1 MLVRDRLL
9 DRLRRRWFVPVTVL
23 TAPAGYGKTVL
34 LTQAMTANSQAAVGI
49 DLWMACGPDVA
60 TLSALGEGLR
70 QAVGARPRS
79 AGQGVPEI
87 AGDIVEALWQRSPHQ
102 VTLLVD
108 DVHEIPAGSEA
119 ADLLAA
125 VVAALPANGHV
136 VLAGRTP
143 PPIPLAK
150 LEVEGRVEHLDEGDL
165 AFTDDE
171 VSAFAALREI
181 DSVQLAQCGGWPAL
195 AELSASTRSG
205 IAADYIGQEVL
216 HPFSREQRRE
226 IALLAHL
233 GPFDQDMARAVLGPD
248 VDVRDTLAGL
258 PLVTTVAE
266 GRWSLHSLWRQM
278 LAAHV
283 TDADVA
289 EGRRKAGAAQLRKD
303 RAGAAVRLLIDAGAW
318 DDVADAIVVALG
330 AAHPPVPR
338 DVLEEWF
345 GLLPPAS
352 RTHPSGR
359 LLAAVAAIEGDLGGA
374 WLEFDDIAA
383 SFRALGDVT
392 GELACLLQLG
402 QLAWWYDRPERLAG
416 VAARVFEWES
426 LGYEEAIPFACLGR
440 AMIYDLADQS
450 WQTLS
455 ELDKIPPGSLGES
468 WQGIVSWARA
478 IAYLQLGYPAES
490 LQAAERALTF
500 AGSLHTP
507 LAEGTRLQAMWF
519 LGRFDEVLETQ
530 HALLQRVNASGFR
543 NDTALVAAQCTAMY
557 AHRGRPDAA
566 AGYLE
571 QARAAAAMVPDA
583 ALVDTNLAIA
593 EAAVLIAQGDEKEAG
608 QILAAY
614 CDRHPVGVGLPV
626 AAQRRHLAMFY
637 VLVPSSREA
646 WDASDLG
653 PAWQAARSLSRAL
666 VAVRERRRLPA
677 DTPDLADADA
687 VRSHL
692 PPHWTAELGVA
703 AIAAGRDDGW
713 RLLDQTW
720 GDTQAAVAE
729 LADSPDGR
737 LRKAAREVIGRLP
750 VPPESEFEL
759 RLLGPV
765 ELRQDG
771 VPVRASDWRR
781 ERVRSL
787 LAYLALH
794 GTAGRSQV
802 ADDLWPALDMD
813 AQSRNLRVTLTY
825 LLRVLEPSRGRRDA
839 SFFIRQD
846 GGNLSLHAGD
856 RLTIDVLE
864 FDALCAQAVEA
875 DRRGEPAVALDHA
888 VRAVELWHGEPT
900 ELLSDEWAVVAFE
913 DRRRRFAAVATRA
926 GELLLAQGNTDHA
939 LSLAEQVLA
948 LDPWIEAAHRLVV
961 ATHQAAG
968 NNLAARRALQRYRA
982 AIREVGLSPDEAT
995 LMVERLVDSLPAVA
1009 SESLTP

>member
-1 MLVRDRLL
+1 MLVRSRLL
-9 DRLRRRWFVPVTVL
+9 DRLRKRWFTPVTVL
-23 TAPAGYGKTVL
+23 VAPAGYGKTVL
-34 LTQAMTANSQAAVGI
+34 LTQAMSANSEAAVGI
-49 DLWMACGPDVA
+49 DLWLACAPDMA
-60 TLSALGEGLR
+60 TLSAFGEGLR
-70 QAVGARPRS
+70 QAVGARTRS
-79 AGQGVPEI
+79 SGRAV
-87 AGDIVEALWQRSPHQ
+87 ADVAADVVEALWQRSPQQ

-108 DVHEIPAGSEA
+108 DVHEIPEGSEA
-119 ADLLAA
+119 AELLAA

-136 VLAGRTP
+136 VLAGRVSP
-143 PPIPLAK
+143 PVPLAK
-150 LEVEGRVEHLDEGDL
+150 LEVEGRLEHLDEGDL
-165 AFTDDE
+165 AFTGDE
-171 VSAFAALREI
+171 LAAFAALREV
-181 DSVQLAQCGGWPAL
+181 DTVQVRQSGGWPAL

-216 HPFSREQRRE
+216 HLFSREQRRQ

-233 GPFDQDMARAVLGPD
+233 GSFDQDLARAVLGPE
-248 VDVRDTLAGL
+248 VDVREVLAGL
-258 PLVTTVAE
+258 PLVTVVAE
-266 GRWSLHSLWRQM
+266 GRWSLHSLWRSM
-278 LAAHV
+278 LTAHV
-283 TDADVA
+283 TDAEVA
-289 EGRRKAGAAQLRKD
+289 EARRKAGASLLRDD
-303 RAGAAVRLLIDAGAW
+303 RAGAAVRLLIDAEAW
-318 DDVADAIVVALG
+318 DDVAHAIVVALG
-330 AAHPPVPR
+330 ALHPPVPR

-345 GLLPPAS
+345 GLLPPEARS
-352 RTHPSGR
+352 HPSGR

-402 QLAWWYDRPERLAG
+402 QLAWWYDRPERLAS

-426 LGYEEAIPFACLGR
+426 LGHEEAIPFACLGR

-455 ELDKIPPGSLGES
+455 ELDRIPPGSLGES

-490 LQAAERALTF
+490 LQAAERALSF
-500 AGSLHTP
+500 AGALHAP
-507 LAEGTRLQAMWF
+507 LAEGTRLQAMWY
-519 LGRFDEVLETQ
+519 LGQFDEVLATL
-530 HALLQRVNASGFR
+530 HDLLELLDGSGFR
-543 NDTALVAAQCTAMY
+543 NDTALVAAQATAMY
-557 AHRGRPDAA
+557 AHRGRPDEA

-571 QARAAAAMVPDA
+571 QARAASAMVPDA

-593 EAAVLIAQGDEKEAG
+593 EAAALVSVGDEAAAG
-608 QILAAY
+608 KLLGAY
-614 CDRHPVGVGLPV
+614 VDRHPVGEGLPV
-626 AAQRRHLAMFY
+626 AAQRRHLALFY
-637 VLVPSSREA
+637 VLVPGSRET
-646 WDASDLG
+646 WDTADLG
-653 PAWQAARSLSRAL
+653 PAWQAARGLSKAL
-666 VAVRERRRLPA
+666 VAVRERRRLPTE
-677 DTPDLADADA
+677 TPDLGDADA

-692 PPHWTAELGVA
+692 PPQWTAELGVA
-703 AIAAGRDDGW
+703 AIAAGREDGW
-713 RLLDQTW
+713 RLLDRTW

-729 LADSPDGR
+729 LADSPDAR

-750 VPPESEFEL
+750 VPPESRFEL

-771 VPVRASDWRR
+771 VAVRASDWRR

-787 LAYLALH
+787 LAYLALQ
-794 GTAGRSQV
+794 GTAGRTQA

-825 LLRVLEPSRGRRDA
+825 LLRVLEPARGRRDA

-856 RLTIDVLE
+856 CLTIDVWE
-864 FDALCAQAVEA
+864 FDTLCEQAVEA
-875 DRRGEPAVALDHA
+875 DRRGEPAAALDLA
-888 VRAVELWHGEPT
+888 LRAIDLWHGEPT

-913 DRRRRFAAVATRA
+913 ERRRRFTAVATRA

-968 NNLAARRALQRYRA
+968 NNLAARRALHRYRG

-995 LMVERLVDSLPAVA
+995 LMVERLLDSLPAVA
-1009 SESLTP
+1009 TPSS